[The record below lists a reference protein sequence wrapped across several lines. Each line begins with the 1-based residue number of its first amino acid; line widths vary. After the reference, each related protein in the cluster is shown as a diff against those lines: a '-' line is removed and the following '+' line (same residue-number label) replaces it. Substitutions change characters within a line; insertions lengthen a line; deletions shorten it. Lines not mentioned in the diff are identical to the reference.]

1 MSRDALIVGINSY
14 QNLPNLTASA
24 QDAEAV
30 ARCLE
35 SFGEFRVN
43 RLPEIIQAGKPMIGD
58 RVGVSTRMLEN
69 ALIKLFKPTGKNI
82 PYTAVFYYSGHGWQR
97 EAGIREGYLATSDAD
112 PKGSNYG
119 LSLFWLRRLLQESPV
134 RQRVIILDC
143 CHSGELLNFL
153 EADPGAREG
162 TDRLFMAAAREYESA
177 YESFT
182 STHSVFTEALLSG
195 LNPYQVKGGIVDDH
209 HLIATVNHRLKGE
222 IQQPLF
228 ESSGSNIILT
238 RASGASA
245 QVTIPEST
253 TLERLRQYSYTF
265 CPYRGLEPFDT
276 PHADY
281 FFGREELT
289 AQLFQQVRTSR
300 VCTVLG
306 ASGSGKT
313 SLLKAGLMDRL
324 QRQNSSLANG
334 DSSWAVHYMTPGAAP
349 FKRLAE
355 IFIQPDAQNLE
366 RADQLRRAEAFLE
379 NGERGLA
386 QLLQAVTQAEQP
398 EGSNDQPFVLV
409 IDQFEDLLTTVP
421 TADVAVSP
429 TDSGNHPGY
438 RFIAAL
444 TAAIQDPQLSL
455 HLVIGLRSDRLEA
468 LRTFPNFYSLIAEQV
483 IEVSP
488 MTYDQVKST
497 IVGPLDK
504 MGLQYDTNLIY
515 TLLLDVVGTPGELA
529 LLQLALK
536 ELWRRRQVDPQQVEA
551 PKLLLEAY
559 TELGGVRNLLNER
572 ATSLYHG
579 LSEQEQVAAKRI
591 FLGLC
596 ELGEGTQDSARRAT
610 ISEFITPDLSE
621 AFIQNVLNKLVA
633 ANLVV
638 VDRPMGEFAPRDYSP
653 KQDGITLPTLAW
665 QPKTLKQASSLTSVL
680 QAEQPSDDPQSQI
693 PSTLEII
700 HESLIRTWPLL
711 RGWLDAEREP
721 LRHQRR
727 LETAALEWQRS
738 GCPTHPEYLLVRSR
752 LQEAEEFQQSHG
764 YLLSTLAQQYIQT
777 SQRQARRQLWQK
789 RALRSLIPISLL
801 AGMLAAYEH
810 HQLLQRW
817 NQPSNSHQITP
828 TLSQESAH
836 RPIATDENSWQGRSL
851 KPGETPWLQQAKAT
865 AIPDQAEA
873 ADASLSR
880 QAAEIALQNTHH
892 QSQQTSDTSQL
903 AANSD
908 AAVASLTKIMP
919 LASEAAAQLWRGVD
933 QHLAQAD
940 WPQTTAQVGSSP
952 QGLSLKAIATHSL
965 SISDNAKMHFL
976 GKWPSS
982 ENPEAM
988 VEVWC
993 VQPPGTETCF
1003 LLNPGITI
1011 PGFPDDHDS
1020 RAYIAGAGP
1029 T

>member
-14 QNLPNLTASA
+14 QNLPDLAA
-24 QDAEAV
+24 PAKDAEAV
-30 ARCLE
+30 ASCLE

-43 RLPEIIQAGKPMIGD
+43 RLPEIIQSGKPVISD

-97 EAGIREGYLATSDAD
+97 EAGIREGYLATSDVD
-112 PKGSNYG
+112 PNGSNYG

-162 TDRLFMAAAREYESA
+162 TDRLFMAASREYESA

-182 STHSVFTEALLSG
+182 SAHSVFTEALLSG
-195 LNPYQVKGGIVDDH
+195 LNPYPVKDGVVDDH
-209 HLIATVNHRLKGE
+209 HLIATVNNRLKGE

-238 RASGASA
+238 RASRGSA

-276 PHADY
+276 SHAAY
-281 FFGREELT
+281 FFGRKELT
-289 AQLFQQVRTSR
+289 TELFQQVQTSR

-306 ASGSGKT
+306 SSGSGKT
-313 SLLKAGLMDRL
+313 SLLKAGLMGRL
-324 QRQNSSLANG
+324 QQQNSLLA
-334 DSSWAVHYMTPGAAP
+334 STTPWAVHYMTPGTTP

-355 IFIQPDAQNLE
+355 AFIQPDAQSLE

-379 NGERGLA
+379 DGERGLT
-386 QLLQAVTQAEQP
+386 QLLQAVTQADRP
-398 EGSNDQPFVLV
+398 EGNGDQPFVLV
-409 IDQFEDLLTTVP
+409 IDQFEDLLTATP
-421 TADVAVSP
+421 TAG
-429 TDSGNHPGY
+429 TDAPSFDLGQPPAAQ
-438 RFIAAL
+438 FIAAL

-455 HLVIGLRSDRLEA
+455 HVVIGLRSDRLKA
-468 LRTFPNFYSLIAEQV
+468 LQAFPNFYSLITDQIV
-483 IEVSP
+483 EVSP

-529 LLQLALK
+529 LLQLTLK

-551 PKLLLEAY
+551 PKLVLEAY

-572 ATSLYHG
+572 ATNLYQG
-579 LSEQEQVAAKRI
+579 LSEREQVAAKRI

-621 AFIQNVLNKLVA
+621 ALIQNVLNQLVA

-638 VDRPMGEFAPRDYSP
+638 VDRPIGEFIPRDYSP
-653 KQDGITLPTLAW
+653 KRDGITLPTLAW
-665 QPKTLKQASSLTSVL
+665 QAKPLKQASSLTSIL
-680 QAEQPSDDPQSQI
+680 QTEPSSDAPQPQI
-693 PSTLEII
+693 VSTLEIV

-711 RGWLDAEREP
+711 RGWLEAEREP

-752 LQEAEEFQQSHG
+752 LSEAEEFRQTYGH
-764 YLLSTLAQQYIQT
+764 LLSTLAQQYIQV
-777 SQRQARRQLWQK
+777 SRQQARRQLWQK

-801 AGMLAAYEH
+801 AGMLTAYEH
-810 HQLLQRW
+810 HQLTQRW
-817 NQPSNSHQITP
+817 KQPSDPSEVKP
-828 TLSQESAH
+828 ALSQKLANVPAQSSDN
-836 RPIATDENSWQGRSL
+836 TWQGRSL
-851 KPGETPWLQQAKAT
+851 QPGETSWLQQAKAT
-865 AIPDQAEA
+865 AKADPA
-873 ADASLSR
+873 APSDSSLSH
-880 QAAEIALQNTHH
+880 QAAEMAIQNTL
-892 QSQQTSDTSQL
+892 SQAQQPAAANQL
-903 AANSD
+903 ASD
-908 AAVASLTKIMP
+908 PKIAVASLTRITP
-919 LASEAAAQLWRGVD
+919 LTAEAVAQLWKRAD
-933 QHLAQAD
+933 QHLA
-940 WPQTTAQVGSSP
+940 GSDE
-952 QGLSLKAIATHSL
+952 GAAIAQT
-965 SISDNAKMHFL
+965 SDTPQAFLPTETANPSRSTSDAIKMRSL
-976 GKWPSS
+976 GKWPSPD
-982 ENPEAM
+982 NPDVM
-988 VEVWC
+988 VEMWC
-993 VQPPGTETCF
+993 VQPPGTEACF
-1003 LLNPGITI
+1003 LLNPSTAI
-1011 PGFPDDHDS
+1011 PVFPDRHHPQE
-1020 RAYIAGAGP
+1020 YVAGAGP